1 MARTAPEV
9 ANPTSHRRF
18 GLTEE
23 EIFCLW
29 KTAITDDEKLIDE
42 IIRSVYDDLVSFD
55 RQRTEIAMNLTIR
68 RHRDAQGTLRS
79 LLDDLRKRRHKNFSF
94 ATPER

>member
-9 ANPTSHRRF
+9 ANPKSHRRF

-29 KTAITDDEKLIDE
+29 RTAIKDDEKLVDE
-42 IIRSVYDDLVSFD
+42 IIRTVYEDSMSFD
-55 RQRTEIAMNLTIR
+55 RQRAEIAMNLTIR
-68 RHRDAQGTLRS
+68 RHRDAQGGAPV
-79 LLDDLRKRRHKNFSF
+79 SF
-94 ATPER
+94 R